1 MLSALQEVSCL
12 IYIMVVCC
20 TAVAPLLQMRK
31 SRKEAVRIVVLGAKR
46 LEEFYAPDIQVQR
59 VCSNDK

>member
-1 MLSALQEVSCL
+1 
-12 IYIMVVCC
+12 MVVCC
-20 TAVAPLLQMRK
+20 TAIAPVLQMRK
-31 SRKEAVRIVVLGAKR
+31 SRKEAVRIVALGAKR